1 LKQGFE
7 LIGATA
13 VHYCSIGRNNQFSL
27 LTTIKPELGRRS
39 IDHNSVGATFCGT
52 YSAHAVWRYLAA
64 LSDFLILKKTDP
76 GSNEVIV

>member
-13 VHYCSIGRNNQFSL
+13 VHYCSIGRNNQFTL
-27 LTTIKPELGRRS
+27 LTTIKPELGRS
-39 IDHNSVGATFCGT
+39 
-52 YSAHAVWRYLAA
+52 
-64 LSDFLILKKTDP
+64 FLIFKKKKKTDP